1 MNNMSR
7 RQVLGAMLATT
18 MISGRAMAQTQKKIR
33 IGLPTKT
40 YWPTTIAEAAVD
52 QKLFT
57 KEGIE
62 AELTVYRGGAECFEA
77 LAAGA
82 ADMIEHA
89 PSAAA
94 AGFTR
99 GVKSKVVAK
108 AAMGQFGWQLM
119 VPAKSK
125 LEVKDLA
132 GKKVAITSAGSGSD
146 MLALWA
152 MKDRGIEFNR
162 VPVGGGG
169 IVPNLLSG
177 NVDAAVVYSPL
188 SFQIKKSGE
197 ARSLIDF
204 SSAVPSHV
212 AGGWIVSDK
221 FIQSKPETV
230 QKALNALYGGLAFM
244 RANRDAAVKL
254 IAKLY
259 EMPED
264 IAAEEYEN
272 TILKLEVDGS
282 MNGPDIEK
290 NVQLGLDLSRL
301 SGMKDLA
308 AAHDIVSAQF
318 KPVPTKF

>member
-1 MNNMSR
+1 MHQFSR
-7 RQVLGAMLATT
+7 RHVLGT
-18 MISGRAMAQTQKKIR
+18 MIAMSAFATKASAQTEKIR

-62 AELTVYRGGAECFEA
+62 VELTIYRGGAECFEA

-89 PSAAA
+89 PAAAA

-125 LEVKDLA
+125 LELKDLA

-146 MLALWA
+146 MLALWT
-152 MKDRGIEFNR
+152 MKDKGLDFTR

-197 ARSLIDF
+197 ARTLIDF
-204 SSAVPSHV
+204 SEAVPRHV
-212 AGGWIVSDK
+212 AGGWIASDK
-221 FIQSKPETV
+221 FIQDKPQTV
-230 QKALNALYGGLAFM
+230 QKALNALYGGIAYL

-259 EMPED
+259 EIPEE
-264 IAAEEYEN
+264 IAALEYEN
-272 TILKLEVDGS
+272 TILKLEADGS
-282 MNGPDIEK
+282 MDGASVEK
-290 NVQLGLDLSRL
+290 DVQLGLDITKL

-308 AAHDIVSAQF
+308 AAKDIVSAQF
-318 KPVPTKF
+318 KPVPTKL